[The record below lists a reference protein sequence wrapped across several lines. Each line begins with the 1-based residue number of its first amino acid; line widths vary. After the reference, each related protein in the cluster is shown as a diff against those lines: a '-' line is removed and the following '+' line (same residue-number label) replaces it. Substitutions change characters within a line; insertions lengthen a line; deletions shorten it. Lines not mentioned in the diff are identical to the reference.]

1 MQREKRKAVGQLIAA
16 SGCSAGPAAN
26 PPLRYTAFQMA
37 DTEQLGLTFAA
48 PHRKIYAVHELVGAL
63 RTQVERAFTDIYVE
77 GEMSNCRPAE
87 SGHLYF
93 TLKDG
98 TAQLRAVMWR
108 TQARLLRFRPQNGLA
123 VIARGRVTIYDERGD
138 LQLQAEMLEPRG
150 AGALQLA
157 FEQLKA
163 KLAGEGLFDAARK
176 KPIPALPKKIGV
188 VTSARGAALQDI
200 LNVLRRR
207 HESVS
212 VLIYDARVQGESAAD
227 EIRAGVKHLNR
238 LRGIDVIV
246 IARGG
251 GSFEDLFAFN
261 DEALARAVA
270 ASKIPV
276 ISAVGHE
283 TDFTICD
290 FVADL
295 RAPTPSAAAELVIQS
310 KQELAGRLEML
321 RDRLRQAMNYKLL
334 RAHNALSRLA
344 QHSVLVRMPDAV
356 ARRQQRVDD
365 LVYRMAQAQGRSLSN
380 LRRRHDALDNRLR
393 RQDVRVRL
401 ATTRRQLEQ
410 RTTEL
415 HSQAQRLLAGKEIQL
430 DRLTASMGRAE
441 ETILLRRRSRWERLH
456 GSLSALSPKAI
467 LSRGYALVF
476 DARGILV
483 KDAAQ
488 LHKGDSVRTQLGRG
502 EFVAAVEE
510 VNPKS
515 ATE

>member
-1 MQREKRKAVGQLIAA
+1 M
-16 SGCSAGPAAN
+16 AG
-26 PPLRYTAFQMA
+26 
-37 DTEQLGLTFAA
+37 TEQLGLIFAA
-48 PHRKIYAVHELVGAL
+48 PPRKVYAVRELIAAL

-77 GEMSNCRPAE
+77 GEISNCRPAE

-98 TAQLRAVMWR
+98 SAQLRVVMWR
-108 TQARLLRFRPQNGLA
+108 TQVRLLRFRPQNGMA
-123 VIARGRVTIYDERGD
+123 ITVRGRVTIYDERGD
-138 LQLQAEMLEPRG
+138 LELQAEMLEPKG

-163 KLAGEGLFDAARK
+163 KLASEGLFDAGRK
-176 KPIPALPKKIGV
+176 KPIPSLPKRIGI

-200 LNVLRRR
+200 LNILRRR

-212 VLIYDARVQGESAAD
+212 VLIYDARVQGENAAD
-227 EIRAGVKHLNR
+227 EVRAGVRHLNR
-238 LRGIDVIV
+238 LRGIDVMV

-261 DEALARAVA
+261 DEALARAIA

-310 KQELAGRLEML
+310 KQELAGRLKVL
-321 RDRLRQAMNYKLL
+321 RDRLCQAMNYKLL
-334 RAHNALSRLA
+334 RAHNALARWT
-344 QHSVLVRMPDAV
+344 QHPALVRMPDAV

-365 LVYRMAQAQGRSLSN
+365 LVYRMAQAQGRNLAN
-380 LRRRHDALDNRLR
+380 LRRKHEALD
-393 RQDVRVRL
+393 
-401 ATTRRQLEQ
+401 TTGRQLEQ

-415 HSQAQRLLAGKEIQL
+415 ETHARRFFAAKQTQL
-430 DRLTASMGRAE
+430 DQLTAAMGRAA
-441 ETILLRRRSRWERLH
+441 ETVLLRRRSRWERLH
-456 GSLSALSPKAI
+456 SSLTALSPKAI
-467 LSRGYALVF
+467 LARGYALVF
-476 DARGILV
+476 DAKGNLV
-483 KDAAQ
+483 KDAGQ
-488 LHKGDSVRTQLGRG
+488 LQRGDSVRAQLGRG
-502 EFVAAVEE
+502 EFTAEVAE
-510 VNPKS
+510 VSPEVAS
-515 ATE
+515 E

>member
-1 MQREKRKAVGQLIAA
+1 
-16 SGCSAGPAAN
+16 
-26 PPLRYTAFQMA
+26 MA
-37 DTEQLGLTFAA
+37 DSEQLGLMFAA
-48 PHRKIYAVHELVGAL
+48 PQRKVYAVRELVAAL
-63 RTQVERAFTDIYVE
+63 RTQVERSFTDIYVE
-77 GEMSNCRPAE
+77 GEISNWRPAE

-98 TAQLRAVMWR
+98 SAQLRVVMWR
-108 TQARLLRFRPQNGLA
+108 TQVRLLRFRPENGLA

-138 LQLQAEMLEPRG
+138 LQLQAEMLEPKG

-163 KLAGEGLFDAARK
+163 KLAAEGLFDAGRK
-176 KPIPALPKKIGV
+176 KPIPALPRRIGV

-200 LNVLRRR
+200 LNILRRR

-227 EIRAGVKHLNR
+227 EVSAGVKRFNR
-238 LRGIDVIV
+238 MRGIDVIV
-246 IARGG
+246 VARGG

-261 DEALARAVA
+261 DEMLARTIA

-310 KQELAGRLEML
+310 KHELAGRLKML
-321 RDRLRQAMNYKLL
+321 RDRLRQAVNYRLL
-334 RAHNALSRLA
+334 RAHNALARMA
-344 QHSVLVRMPDAV
+344 QHAAFVRLPDAI

-365 LVYRMAQAQGRSLSN
+365 VVIRLGQAQRRNLVI
-380 LRRRHDALDNRLR
+380 LRRRQESLDTRLR
-393 RQDVRVRL
+393 HHDMRVRL
-401 ATTRRQLEQ
+401 GAARRQLEQ
-410 RTTEL
+410 RTSDL
-415 HSQAQRLLAGKEIQL
+415 QAQTERLLAAKRTRADQL
-430 DRLTASMGRAE
+430 VSAAGRAT
-441 ETILLRRRSRWERLH
+441 ETILLRQRSRWELLH
-456 GSLSALSPKAI
+456 GSLTALSPKAI
-467 LSRGYALVF
+467 LARGYALVF
-476 DARGILV
+476 DVNGKLI
-483 KDAAQ
+483 KGTSQ
-488 LHKGDSVRTQLGRG
+488 LKAGDLVRTQLGQG
-502 EFVAAVEE
+502 EFTATVDE
-510 VNPKS
+510 VKPEP

>member
-1 MQREKRKAVGQLIAA
+1 V
-16 SGCSAGPAAN
+16 AG
-26 PPLRYTAFQMA
+26 
-37 DTEQLGLTFAA
+37 TEQLGLIFAA
-48 PHRKIYAVHELVGAL
+48 PQRKVYAVRELVAAL
-63 RTQVERAFTDIYVE
+63 RTQMERAFTDIYVE
-77 GEMSNCRPAE
+77 GEISNCRPAE

-98 TAQLRAVMWR
+98 SAQLRVVMWR
-108 TQARLLRFRPQNGLA
+108 TQARLLRFRPQNGMAL
-123 VIARGRVTIYDERGD
+123 IARGRVTVYDERGD
-138 LQLQAEMLEPRG
+138 LQLQAEMLEPKG

-163 KLAGEGLFDAARK
+163 KLAAEGLFDPGRK
-176 KPIPALPKKIGV
+176 KPISALPSRIGV

-200 LNVLRRR
+200 LNILRRR

-212 VLIYDARVQGESAAD
+212 VLIYDARVQGDTAAH
-227 EIRAGVKHLNR
+227 EVIAGVKHLNR

-261 DEALARAVA
+261 DEALARAIA

-295 RAPTPSAAAELVIQS
+295 RAPTPSAAAELVIHS
-310 KQELAGRLEML
+310 KQELAGRLKML

-334 RAHNALSRLA
+334 RAHNALSQFS
-344 QHSVLVRMPDAV
+344 QHSALVRMPDAI

-365 LVYRMAQAQGRSLSN
+365 IVYRMAQAHRGNLAN
-380 LRRRHDALDNRLR
+380 LRRRHESLEARLR
-393 RQDVRVRL
+393 HQDVRVRL
-401 ATTRRQLEQ
+401 STTRRQLEQ

-415 HSQAQRLLAGKEIQL
+415 QTQAGRLLASRRTQL
-430 DRLTASMGRAE
+430 NQLEASISRAAE
-441 ETILLRRRSRWERLH
+441 AIVLRRRSRWERLH
-456 GSLSALSPKAI
+456 SSLAALSPKAI
-467 LSRGYALVF
+467 LARGYALVF
-476 DARGILV
+476 DGKGNLV
-483 KDAAQ
+483 KDAAK
-488 LHKGDSVRTQLGRG
+488 LNKGDSVRAQLGHG
-502 EFVAAVEE
+502 EFTAKVDEAKPDTTKE
-510 VNPKS
+510 
-515 ATE
+515 

>member
-1 MQREKRKAVGQLIAA
+1 
-16 SGCSAGPAAN
+16 
-26 PPLRYTAFQMA
+26 MA
-37 DTEQLGLTFAA
+37 DTEQLGLIFAA
-48 PHRKIYAVHELVGAL
+48 PQRKIYSVRELVGVV
-63 RTQVERAFTDIYVE
+63 RTQVERTFTDIYVE
-77 GEMSNCRPAE
+77 GEISNCRPAE

-98 TAQLRAVMWR
+98 SAQLRVVMWR

-123 VIARGRVTIYDERGD
+123 IIVRGRVTIYDERGD
-138 LQLQAEMLEPRG
+138 LQLQAEMLEPKG

-163 KLAGEGLFDAARK
+163 KLAAEGLFDPRRK
-176 KPIPALPKKIGV
+176 KPIPSLPRRIGV
-188 VTSARGAALQDI
+188 VTSSRGAALQDI
-200 LNVLRRR
+200 LNILRRR

-227 EIRAGVKHLNR
+227 EVRAGVKHLNR

-246 IARGG
+246 VARGG

-261 DEALARAVA
+261 DEALARTIA

-310 KQELAGRLEML
+310 KQELAGRLKMQ
-321 RDRLRQAMNYKLL
+321 RDRLCQAMNYKLL

-365 LVYRMAQAQGRSLSN
+365 LVYRMAQAHRHNLGS
-380 LRRRHDALDNRLR
+380 LRRRHEALDTRLR
-393 RQDVRVRL
+393 HQDIRVRL
-401 ATTRRQLEQ
+401 GTVRQQLEQ
-410 RTTEL
+410 RTAGLQTHAE
-415 HSQAQRLLAGKEIQL
+415 HLLASKKTQL
-430 DRLTASMGRAE
+430 KQLAASVGRAA

-456 GSLSALSPKAI
+456 SNLAALSPKAI
-467 LSRGYALVF
+467 LVRGYALVF
-476 DARGILV
+476 DAKGALV

-488 LHKGDSVRTQLGRG
+488 LRKGDSVRTQLGRG
-502 EFVAAVEE
+502 EFTAE
-510 VNPKS
+510 VDDVSPRS